1 MTALPQYEMLTAQ
14 GLWRDTPQA
23 QRRLVLLSLGD
34 ATLVIRDNLSDRAVA
49 HWSLAALI
57 RRNPGAKPAVYGA
70 SEEPGEELE
79 IGDELMVEAIEK
91 VQAVIEAR
99 RPHPGRLRRIG
110 WSLSLVALALGALL
124 WLPGALVDQAA
135 RVVPTAKRSDIGRI
149 VLRDMERTTGVAC
162 HSTGGDAALE
172 ALAARLQGISEIA
185 VLPRGLTGARILPG
199 GVVALGTD
207 TLTGPDTP
215 EVAAGA
221 ILSAQQA
228 QAAESPLHAALAWA
242 GSGAALTLLT
252 TGDLPAERLRGYG
265 EEVLSHPPA
274 IAHGEAQTE
283 TLLEAFRAT
292 GVSSTPYAYAIDPT
306 GETALG
312 LIEAD
317 PFRGAPA
324 PEPVLADDQWLALK
338 DICS

>member
-14 GLWRDTPQA
+14 GLWRETPQA

-34 ATLVIRDNLSDRAVA
+34 ATLVIRDNLSDRALA

-57 RRNPGAKPAVYGA
+57 RRNPGGKPALYA
-70 SEEPGEELE
+70 PSDEPGEELE

-91 VQAVIEAR
+91 VHAVIDSR

-110 WSLSLVALALGALL
+110 WGIGLAALAIGTVF
-124 WLPGALVDQAA
+124 WLPGALVDQAV
-135 RVVPTAKRSDIGRI
+135 RVVPTAKRTDIGRM

-162 HSTGGDAALE
+162 HSTEGDAALE
-172 ALAARLQGISEIA
+172 ALANRLQGIAEIA
-185 VLPRGLTGARILPG
+185 VLPRGLTGARLLPG

-228 QAAESPLHAALAWA
+228 QAAENPLHAALSWA

-252 TGDLPAERLRGYG
+252 TGDLPADRMQGYG
-265 EEVLSHPPA
+265 AVVLATPPA
-274 IAHGEAQTE
+274 MAHSDAETEA
-283 TLLEAFRAT
+283 LLAAFRAA

-306 GETALG
+306 GEAALG

-317 PFRGAPA
+317 PFRGSPA